1 MRHSLKWFLMSFLVF
16 TITVMIPFATVNAED
31 TEKNLYPRIDQ
42 GDESNNVKP
51 GSGKPGSSTEFN
63 HPDYGSDL
71 DSVLGSD
78 KNQEK
83 DTDHELGNTP
93 DDEPD
98 ISDTPDTSVEESDD
112 EKEEI
117 GDEPKEPGNNNEK
130 DKENADK
137 EEKENTDKEDDDGGS
152 LKDLWNNA
160 RDTANLTFGIVN
172 SIEGTGTA
180 EGNLKLSRNIINIP
194 ITILKPNMSDEGKA
208 ASDLGLFGIEAT
220 EDTIKWVKRLRDP
233 VSRAEFEGKYPKQAN
248 ILATAKDAMSKM
260 KIGSVKALNLGKDA
274 VKSNSSFIYLSAK
287 GKGFLGKTQNL
298 FSNGGTALK
307 NTISNGTSFLKSKGK
322 NLLSKG
328 SNLFSNTVSKGKG
341 LVSKGKNFLSGP
353 LSKGKDILS
362 KGSNLVSSTISK
374 GKDLVSKGKSLLSG
388 PLSKGK
394 DLLSKG
400 SNLVSNTVSKGK
412 DLVSK
417 GKNLLSGPLSKGK
430 DLLKKGNNIVSNTIT
445 KGKELGKTVLKS
457 KAFGAVKNFATKGTG
472 VLSAVGVVSDTID
485 AVSNFKA
492 GNYLDSTG
500 NALGAIGGAVVAVSM
515 FTPVGP
521 VVGTAALVATGASLV
536 IEHRDAIK
544 KGAKKAKDT
553 VVNAAKSAG
562 NKIKN
567 GFKSLGKGIGG
578 LLGG

>member
-16 TITVMIPFATVNAED
+16 TITVMIPFATINAED
-31 TEKNLYPRIDQ
+31 SEKNLYPRIDQ

-98 ISDTPDTSVEESDD
+98 ISDTPDTSVEEKADN
-112 EKEEI
+112 K
-117 GDEPKEPGNNNEK
+117 NEK
-130 DKENADK
+130 DKKKTDK
-137 EEKENTDKEDDDGGS
+137 EEKENTNKKDDDVVS

-172 SIEGTGTA
+172 SIEGTGTV
-180 EGNLKLSRNIINIP
+180 EGNLKLSRKIINIP
-194 ITILKPNMSDEGKA
+194 ITILKPNMSDGGKA

-274 VKSNSSFIYLSAK
+274 VKSNGSFIYLSAK
-287 GKGFLGKTQNL
+287 GKDFLGKAQNL

-307 NTISNGTSFLKSKGK
+307 NTISSGASFLKSKGK
-322 NLLSKG
+322 DLLSKG
-328 SNLFSNTVSKGKG
+328 SNLFSNTVSKGKD

-353 LSKGKDILS
+353 LSK
-362 KGSNLVSSTISK
+362 
-374 GKDLVSKGKSLLSG
+374 
-388 PLSKGK
+388 
-394 DLLSKG
+394 
-400 SNLVSNTVSKGK
+400 
-412 DLVSK
+412 
-417 GKNLLSGPLSKGK
+417 
-430 DLLKKGNNIVSNTIT
+430 
-445 KGKELGKTVLKS
+445 
-457 KAFGAVKNFATKGTG
+457 
-472 VLSAVGVVSDTID
+472 
-485 AVSNFKA
+485 
-492 GNYLDSTG
+492 
-500 NALGAIGGAVVAVSM
+500 
-515 FTPVGP
+515 
-521 VVGTAALVATGASLV
+521 
-536 IEHRDAIK
+536 
-544 KGAKKAKDT
+544 
-553 VVNAAKSAG
+553 
-562 NKIKN
+562 
-567 GFKSLGKGIGG
+567 
-578 LLGG
+578 

>member
-1 MRHSLKWFLMSFLVF
+1 
-16 TITVMIPFATVNAED
+16 PN
-31 TEKNLYPRIDQ
+31 
-42 GDESNNVKP
+42 DEA
-51 GSGKPGSSTEFN
+51 
-63 HPDYGSDL
+63 
-71 DSVLGSD
+71 
-78 KNQEK
+78 
-83 DTDHELGNTP
+83 
-93 DDEPD
+93 D
-98 ISDTPDTSVEESDD
+98 ISDTPDTAVEESDD
-112 EKEEI
+112 EKEET
-117 GDEPKEPGNNNEK
+117 GDEPKEPSNNNEK

-152 LKDLWNNA
+152 LKDLWNSVSDPA
-160 RDTANLTFGIVN
+160 GLIFGVVN
-172 SIEGTGTA
+172 SVEGTGTA
-180 EGNLKLSRNIINIP
+180 EGNLKLIRKIIDIP
-194 ITILKPNMSDEGKA
+194 ITIFEPNMSDGGKA

-220 EDTIKWVKRLRDP
+220 EDGIKWSKRL
-233 VSRAEFEGKYPKQAN
+233 
-248 ILATAKDAMSKM
+248 KDASAMTDVRDKHTTLFSILDKGKETRSRKKHSKEN
-260 KIGSVKALNLGKDA
+260 ITSIGKDA

-287 GKGFLGKTQNL
+287 GKDFLGKTQNL

-307 NTISNGTSFLKSKGK
+307 NTISSGASFLKSKGK
-322 NLLSKG
+322 DLLSKG
-328 SNLFSNTVSKGKG
+328 SNLFSKTVSKGKD

-388 PLSKGK
+388 PLAKGK

-400 SNLVSNTVSKGK
+400 SSLVSSTVSKGK

-457 KAFGAVKNFATKGTG
+457 KAFGAVKNFATKGAG
-472 VLSAVGVVSDTID
+472 VLSAVGAVSDTID

-536 IEHRDAIK
+536 IKHRDAIK

-562 NKIKN
+562 
-567 GFKSLGKGIGG
+567 
-578 LLGG
+578 

>member
-1 MRHSLKWFLMSFLVF
+1 
-16 TITVMIPFATVNAED
+16 
-31 TEKNLYPRIDQ
+31 
-42 GDESNNVKP
+42 
-51 GSGKPGSSTEFN
+51 
-63 HPDYGSDL
+63 
-71 DSVLGSD
+71 
-78 KNQEK
+78 
-83 DTDHELGNTP
+83 DHELGNTP

-112 EKEEI
+112 EKEET
-117 GDEPKEPGNNNEK
+117 GDEPKEPGNNNEKDNESFDEK

-260 KIGSVKALNLGKDA
+260 KIGSVKALNLAQDA

-287 GKGFLGKTQNL
+287 GKDFLGKTQNL

-307 NTISNGTSFLKSKGK
+307 NTISSGASFLKSKGK
-322 NLLSKG
+322 DLLSKG
-328 SNLFSNTVSKGKG
+328 SNLFSNTVSKGKD
-341 LVSKGKNFLSGP
+341 LISKGKNFLSG
-353 LSKGKDILS
+353 S
-362 KGSNLVSSTISK
+362 
-374 GKDLVSKGKSLLSG
+374 
-388 PLSKGK
+388 LSKGK

-457 KAFGAVKNFATKGTG
+457 KA
-472 VLSAVGVVSDTID
+472 
-485 AVSNFKA
+485 
-492 GNYLDSTG
+492 
-500 NALGAIGGAVVAVSM
+500 
-515 FTPVGP
+515 
-521 VVGTAALVATGASLV
+521 
-536 IEHRDAIK
+536 
-544 KGAKKAKDT
+544 
-553 VVNAAKSAG
+553 
-562 NKIKN
+562 
-567 GFKSLGKGIGG
+567 
-578 LLGG
+578 